1 MDNGNSNEA
10 GSSLGREVSS
20 EKCLGVEKSKDLKKK
35 KKKKGGR
42 GRHIKLNVLLMES
55 LNYSPLVAEKTKN
68 D

>member
-35 KKKKGGR
+35 KRR
-42 GRHIKLNVLLMES
+42 GRHIKLNVLLTES
-55 LNYSPLVAEKTKN
+55 LNYSPLVAEKTTKKMIES
-68 D
+68 